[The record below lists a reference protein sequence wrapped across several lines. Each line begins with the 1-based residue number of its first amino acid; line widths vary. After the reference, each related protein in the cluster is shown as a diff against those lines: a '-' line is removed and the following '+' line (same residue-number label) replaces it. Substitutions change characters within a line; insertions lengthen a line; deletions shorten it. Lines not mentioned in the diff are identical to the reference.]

1 MLRNYIQISFRSLR
15 KDGLLSVINLSSLAI
30 GISASLII
38 FIYVSN
44 ELSYDKFSTANRTY
58 RLELRQR
65 SDQSPKWAISPL
77 DWSYKYAGRISGIQD
92 FAHVDTY
99 QGNTSVKIGDQEF
112 FEDNIFRSNETIIQ
126 LLDLKIYGPVSDNR
140 LRGPKKVMLS
150 RSFAIKYFGRT
161 DPIGEFINIGGEDG
175 FVVTGVYRMTKP
187 SHIKPDMIVSK
198 EIVKEEVGWLYNY
211 IRLVPGT
218 QPADIEQ
225 QINEIATELQETF
238 FNDTEYALIPMD
250 GVYFHSKSK
259 YQLSAGGDL
268 NSVYVF
274 STIGFMILIVTLIN
288 SINLTSAT
296 LLRRS
301 QEAAMRTVLGSA
313 KRQLVYRFLPE
324 TGMITLAAYLLAFI
338 IAYNLLPVVNQNLGL
353 DLSFSSSGFMVLM
366 IAVIFAMA
374 GLIASVFPALR
385 LTKQSLTAAM
395 KTNKGKRA
403 VSPLILFQFI
413 ISTILIVGTFLVKD
427 QLKFLRNR
435 DLGYGTDKILFI
447 NALAPNLMPK
457 SSDYVKRFE
466 AHPSVLYTAT
476 SMGAPGDPAMMGN
489 QNAWA
494 EGMAAD
500 ENIFLPLYS
509 GDEHFVETMGLTVV
523 AGKGFSEG
531 ANDGTNGSSRSVL
544 INEAA
549 MRKFGWEDAIGKRMK
564 ISGND
569 HTVIGVLADFH
580 FLSLQNSV
588 GPLAISYG
596 KNQYMMA
603 IRMRA
608 DNLQATMAFIDE
620 QWESIEP
627 NKPMDA
633 FFLTENFDRQYGHED
648 RLDLILNVLTGIA
661 LVISAIGTLAMVM
674 LMAEQRIKEIGI
686 RKVLGAST
694 PSLLLVLN
702 RQMIGVLLLTN
713 LIAWPLSYYLAQEW
727 LNTFAYAIKP
737 GFGAFA
743 LAAVITLV
751 VCAAA
756 LGYHSLRVARAN
768 PVDTLKCE

>member
-15 KDGLLSVINLSSLAI
+15 KDGLLSIINLSSLAI

-58 RLELRQR
+58 RLELRQK

-77 DWSYKYAGRISGIQD
+77 DWTYKYAGRISGIQD

-99 QGNTSVKIGDQEF
+99 RGNTSVRIGDQEF
-112 FEDNIFRSNETIIQ
+112 FEDNIFRSNETIIE
-126 LLDLKIYGPVSDNR
+126 LLDLEVGGPLSDGK
-140 LRGPKKVMLS
+140 LSGPKKVILS
-150 RSFAIKYFGRT
+150 QSHAVKYFGSA
-161 DPIGEFINIGGEDG
+161 DPLGEFINIDGEDG
-175 FVVTGVYRMTKP
+175 FVVTGVFKMTKP

-198 EIVKEEVGWLYNY
+198 QIVKEDVGWFYNY

-218 QPADIEQ
+218 QPAAIEV
-225 QINEIATELQETF
+225 QINEMASELQETF

-250 GVYFHSKSK
+250 EVYFHSKSK

-268 NSVYVF
+268 TSVYVF

-301 QEAAMRTVLGSA
+301 QEAAMRKVLGSA
-313 KRQLVYRFLPE
+313 KRQLICRFLSE

-338 IAYNLLPVVNQNLGL
+338 IAYNLLPVVNQTLGL
-353 DLSFSSSGFMVLM
+353 DLSFNTSGFMVLM
-366 IAVIFAMA
+366 IALIFAVA
-374 GLIASVFPALR
+374 GVIASIFPALR
-385 LTKQSLTAAM
+385 LTKQNLVTAVKSN
-395 KTNKGKRA
+395 KTKRA
-403 VSPLILFQFI
+403 VSPLILFQFV
-413 ISTILIVGTFLVKD
+413 ISTVLIVGTFLVKD

-435 DLGYGTDKILFI
+435 DLGYGTDRILFI
-447 NALAPNLMPK
+447 NALAPNLMSK
-457 SSDYVKRFE
+457 SSEYVKRFE
-466 AHPSVLYTAT
+466 QHPSVLYTAT

-509 GDEHFVETMGLTVV
+509 GDEYFVETMGLTVV

-531 ANDGTNGSSRSVL
+531 ANDGANGTSRSVL

-549 MRKFGWEDAIGKRMK
+549 VRQFGWEDALGKRVK

-569 HTVIGVLADFH
+569 HTVIGVVSDFH

-596 KNQYMMA
+596 QNQYMMA

-608 DNLQATMAFIDE
+608 DNVPATMKFVEE
-620 QWESIEP
+620 QWEAIEP

-633 FFLTENFDRQYGHED
+633 FFLTENFDRQYAHED

-686 RKVLGAST
+686 RKVLGASM
-694 PSLLLVLN
+694 PALLLTLN
-702 RQMIGVLLLTN
+702 RQMIGVLLLAN
-713 LIAWPLSYYLAQEW
+713 LIAWPVSYYLAQEW
-727 LNTFAYAIKP
+727 LNTFAYAIEP
-737 GFGAFA
+737 GFGAFVM
-743 LAAVITLV
+743 AAVITLM
-751 VCAAA
+751 VCAAS

>member
-77 DWSYKYAGRISGIQD
+77 DWTYKYADRISGIQD
-92 FAHVDTY
+92 FAHVATY
-99 QGNTSVKIGDQEF
+99 QGNTPVKIGDQEF
-112 FEDNIFRSNETIIQ
+112 FEDNIFRSNETIIE
-126 LLDLKIYGPVSDNR
+126 LLDLEVEGPLSDDK
-140 LRGPKKVMLS
+140 LLGPKKVMLS
-150 RSFAIKYFGRT
+150 QSHAMKYFGSA
-161 DPIGEFINIGGEDG
+161 DPIGEFVNIDGEDG
-175 FVVTGVYRMTKP
+175 FVVTGVFKMTKA
-187 SHIKPDMIVSK
+187 SHIKPDIIVSRQ
-198 EIVKEEVGWLYNY
+198 ILKEEVGWLYNY

-218 QPADIEQ
+218 QLADIEQ
-225 QINEIATELQETF
+225 QINEVATELQDTF
-238 FNDTEYALIPMD
+238 FNDTEYTLIPMD
-250 GVYFHSKSK
+250 EVYFYSKSK

-288 SINLTSAT
+288 AVNLTSTT

-301 QEAAMRTVLGSA
+301 QEVAMRKVLGAA
-313 KRQLVYRFLPE
+313 KRQLVYRFLSE
-324 TGMITLAAYLLAFI
+324 TGMITLAAYLLAFV

-366 IAVIFAMA
+366 IAVIFALA
-374 GLIASVFPALR
+374 GVIASVFPALR
-385 LTKQSLTAAM
+385 LTKQNLTAAM
-395 KTNKGKRA
+395 KANKGKRA

-413 ISTILIVGTFLVKD
+413 ISTVLIVGTFLVKD
-427 QLKFLRNR
+427 QLKFLKSR

-447 NALAPNLMPK
+447 NTLASDVMPK
-457 SSDYVKRFE
+457 SSEYVKRFE
-466 AHPSVLYTAT
+466 QHPSVLYTAT

-523 AGKGFSEG
+523 AGKGFNKG
-531 ANDGTNGSSRSVL
+531 ANDGANGSSRSVL

-549 MRKFGWEDAIGKRMK
+549 VRQFGWEDAIGKRMK

-596 KNQYMMA
+596 HNQYMMV

-608 DNLQATMAFIDE
+608 DNLQATMEFIDE

-633 FFLTENFDRQYGHED
+633 FFLEENFDRQYAHED

-686 RKVLGAST
+686 RKVLGASM
-694 PSLLLVLN
+694 PSLLLALN
-702 RQMIGVLLLTN
+702 RQMIGVLLLAN

-727 LNTFAYAIKP
+727 LNTFAYAIEP

-743 LAAVITLV
+743 LATVITLV